1 MYDGT
6 PLARDQGIVVVTI
19 NYRLGAF
26 GFLTGAG
33 TTPNRGLLD
42 QRMAM
47 EFVRDH
53 ISAFGGD
60 PGQVT
65 LAGESAGA
73 MSVAI
78 HMTSPGSRGLFQRA
92 IMQSNPWTMTYR
104 TARTAEEGATKK
116 FFSASGCSDKACLER
131 LSAERF
137 TSVGESVS
145 VKPKIFDLHLDF
157 FLAFA
162 PVIDGVVVLA
172 NSMDRFRSGGIDIPY
187 IIGTN
192 KNEGD
197 MFARVAL
204 KKPPGSFLYSA
215 AALVVFGRQ
224 AAFSRYASNSNEP
237 DGGNLNAVG
246 RLLTDYVFQCPSRH
260 VASLSGGKAYL
271 YRFDQVLTFGRPA
284 YAEAFAYCNTRVCH
298 GSELPF
304 TFGTAPML
312 TGIMPTPAEM
322 SLMAEMTALWGSF
335 VRTGKPA
342 YNGVTWPPFSAG
354 NRQALILPGNALE
367 DPNASNCD
375 YWDGKG
381 YKI

>member
-1 MYDGT
+1 MYDGSV
-6 PLARDQGIVVVTI
+6 LAREQGIVVVTI

-26 GFLTGAG
+26 GFLAGVG

-60 PGQVT
+60 PAQVT

-78 HMTSPGSRGLFQRA
+78 HMTSHGSRGLFQRA

-104 TARTAEEGATKK
+104 TARAAEEGATKK
-116 FFSASGCSDKACLER
+116 FLEKSGCSDKACLER
-131 LSAERF
+131 LSPERF
-137 TSVGESVS
+137 TEIGEDVS

-162 PVIDGVVVLA
+162 PVIDGLVVEA
-172 NSMDRFRSGGIDIPY
+172 NSMDRFRAGGINIPY

-204 KKPPGSFLYSA
+204 KKPPSSLLYSA
-215 AALVVFGRQ
+215 AVLLVFGRK
-224 AAFSRYASNSNEP
+224 AAFSRYESDRNEP

-284 YAEAFAYCNTRVCH
+284 YGEAFAYCNTRVCH

-304 TFGTAPML
+304 TFGTAPKL
-312 TGIMPTPAEM
+312 TGIAPTKAEM
-322 SLMAEMTALWGSF
+322 DLMAEMTALWGSF
-335 VRTGKPA
+335 VRTGTPA
-342 YNGVTWPPFSAG
+342 ANGVSWPPFSA
-354 NRQALILPGNALE
+354 NSRKALILPGNALE

-375 YWDGKG
+375 FWDKKG